1 MIRRP
6 HADHV
11 TVADTQLR
19 SLSPAVIVLLGSTT
33 MTETHRLRVNH
44 AQLEVIARRAECS
57 CLVRRVLPVSP
68 AQRVQLRASI
78 VQQASRMT
86 TIVRRQLV
94 YSVALEIS
102 WQRVQLVHASNVL
115 LDSTTTTVTL
125 LRHVSHALS
134 ANSLP

>member
-1 MIRRP
+1 
-6 HADHV
+6 
-11 TVADTQLR
+11 
-19 SLSPAVIVLLGSTT
+19 
-33 MTETHRLRVNH
+33 
-44 AQLEVIARRAECS
+44 
-57 CLVRRVLPVSP
+57 
-68 AQRVQLRASI
+68 VQLRASI

-134 ANSLP
+134 ANSLA